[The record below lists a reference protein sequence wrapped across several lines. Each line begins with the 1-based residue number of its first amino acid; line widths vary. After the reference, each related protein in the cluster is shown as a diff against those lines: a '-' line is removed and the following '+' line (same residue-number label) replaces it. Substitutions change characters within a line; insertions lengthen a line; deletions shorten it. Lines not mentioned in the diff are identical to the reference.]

1 MHKAHISSFDIWL
14 SFHKRLPRVN
24 IHFVRRML
32 ASGRGG
38 GEGGEGGEGGTAT
51 KSFAA
56 FSPDLFLL
64 IDILWYSMSIR
75 FAFSRRSTVVDESAG
90 EWGEEKA
97 LEDSTISSKLF
108 MHCAAAAEIALK
120 ADKVSSLFMLFLA
133 KNSSTSFLIFN
144 LLIVRID
151 QSSSPQ

>member
-1 MHKAHISSFDIWL
+1 MDRTQSVLFLSVQLQIQYTQDMPMHKAHISSFDIWL

-64 IDILWYSMSIR
+64 IDIL
-75 FAFSRRSTVVDESAG
+75 
-90 EWGEEKA
+90 
-97 LEDSTISSKLF
+97 
-108 MHCAAAAEIALK
+108 
-120 ADKVSSLFMLFLA
+120 
-133 KNSSTSFLIFN
+133 
-144 LLIVRID
+144 
-151 QSSSPQ
+151 